1 MPQNGFAAMRGL
13 LGVANDKT
21 QYEQNRSAL
30 RSFAGMQADNDFRR
44 SGPIPELDNHDGVH

>member
-1 MPQNGFAAMRGL
+1 MRGL